1 VSTSI
6 PIQRIIGVAF
16 EAARASLHLSD
27 VSGRVVEIVAKK
39 IIELAKAG
47 EHNPDA
53 LCERALAE
61 LGHRPSR
68 DAIARPVQQA
78 SQIQR

>member
-1 VSTSI
+1 M
-6 PIQRIIGVAF
+6 GVAF